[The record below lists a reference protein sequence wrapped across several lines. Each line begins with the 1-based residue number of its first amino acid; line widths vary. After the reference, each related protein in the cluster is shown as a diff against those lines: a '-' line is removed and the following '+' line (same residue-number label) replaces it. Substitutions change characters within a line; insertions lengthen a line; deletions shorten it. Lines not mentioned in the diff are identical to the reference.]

1 MMYLCI
7 HTENSPEGVMSKIL
21 KIRNVS
27 DYSSYLGQKDRHPLV
42 SVIDYAEVSPVR
54 HSLNNYGVYGIFFH
68 DEAEIDLAYG
78 CGKYDYRKGT
88 VICVAP
94 GQTGGKEDNGERV
107 MLTGWALLFHPD
119 LLYGTPL
126 EKTIK
131 DYSFFDYRVNEALHM
146 TDEEHGI
153 LTSLMRQIRDELQKR
168 HDELQDS
175 IIVGYIEL
183 ALNFCQRFYNRQF
196 ITRKLDNSDML
207 MKFNR
212 LLHDY
217 FDNSLQLTLGLPTVQ
232 YCAEKLCMSSNYFG
246 DMIKKTTGD
255 TAGNHI
261 RQYII
266 QRAMNELAAGES
278 IARTAYGLGFE
289 YPQHLSRM
297 FRKVTGMSPS
307 EYCSQLS
314 GKTVRQA

>member
-1 MMYLCI
+1 M
-7 HTENSPEGVMSKIL
+7 NKIL
-21 KIRNVS
+21 KVRNVG
-27 DYSSYLGQKDRHPLV
+27 DYSRWVGHTDRHPLV
-42 SVIDYAEVSPVR
+42 SVIDYAEVSPIR
-54 HSLNNYGVYGIFFH
+54 HSLNNYSIYGIFFH

-78 CGKYDYRKGT
+78 CGKYDYKKGT

-94 GQTGGKEDNGERV
+94 GQIGGKEDNGERV

-119 LLYGTPL
+119 LLHGAPL
-126 EKTIK
+126 EKAIK
-131 DYSFFDYRVNEALHM
+131 NYSFFDYRVNEALHM

-153 LTSLMRQIRDELQKR
+153 LTSLMRQIRDELRKR

-183 ALNFCQRFYNRQF
+183 VLNFCQRFYNRQF

-207 MKFNR
+207 MKFDR

-217 FDNSLQLTLGLPTVQ
+217 FDGNMQLTLGLPTVQ
-232 YCAEKLCMSSNYFG
+232 FCADKLCMSSNYFG

-255 TAGNHI
+255 TASNYI

-266 QRAMNELAAGES
+266 QRAKNELATGES
-278 IARTAYGLGFE
+278 IARVAYGLGFE

-297 FRKVTGMSPS
+297 FKKQTGMTPS
-307 EYCSQLS
+307 DYYESLR
-314 GKTVRQA
+314 KK

>member
-1 MMYLCI
+1 M
-7 HTENSPEGVMSKIL
+7 G
-21 KIRNVS
+21 
-27 DYSSYLGQKDRHPLV
+27 DYSRWIGHTDRHPLV
-42 SVIDYAEVSPVR
+42 SVIDYAEVSPIR
-54 HSLNNYGVYGIFFH
+54 HSMNNYSIYGIFFH

-78 CGKYDYRKGT
+78 CGKYDYKKGT

-94 GQTGGKEDNGERV
+94 GQIGGKEDNGERV

-119 LLYGTPL
+119 LLHGTPL
-126 EKTIK
+126 EKAIK
-131 DYSFFDYRVNEALHM
+131 NYSFFDYRVNEALHM

-183 ALNFCQRFYNRQF
+183 VLNFCQRFYNRQF

-207 MKFNR
+207 MKFDS

-217 FDNSLQLTLGLPTVQ
+217 FDGNMQLSHGLPTVQ

-255 TAGNHI
+255 TASNYI

-266 QRAMNELAAGES
+266 QRAKNELATGES
-278 IARTAYGLGFE
+278 IARVAYGLGFE

-297 FRKVTGMSPS
+297 FKKQTGMTPS
-307 EYCSQLS
+307 DYCENLH
-314 GKTVRQA
+314 KK

>member
-1 MMYLCI
+1 M
-7 HTENSPEGVMSKIL
+7 NKIL
-21 KIRNVS
+21 KVRDVG
-27 DYSSYLGQKDRHPLV
+27 DYSRWVGHTDRHPLV

-54 HSLNNYGVYGIFFH
+54 HSLNNYSIYGIFFH

-78 CGKYDYRKGT
+78 CGKYDYKKGT

-94 GQTGGKEDNGERV
+94 GQIGGKEDNGEQV

-119 LLYGTPL
+119 LLHGTPL
-126 EKTIK
+126 EKAIK
-131 DYSFFDYRVNEALHM
+131 NYSFFDYRVNEALHM

-153 LTSLMRQIRDELQKR
+153 LTALMRQIRDELQKR
-168 HDELQDS
+168 HDELQNS
-175 IIVGYIEL
+175 IIMGYIEL
-183 ALNFCQRFYNRQF
+183 VLNFCQRFYNRQF

-207 MKFNR
+207 MKFDR

-217 FDNSLQLTLGLPTVQ
+217 FDGNMQLTLGLPTVQ
-232 YCAEKLCMSSNYFG
+232 FCADKLCMSSNYFG

-255 TAGNHI
+255 TASNYI

-266 QRAMNELAAGES
+266 QRAKNELATGES
-278 IARTAYGLGFE
+278 IARVAYGLGFE

-297 FRKVTGMSPS
+297 FKKQTGMTPS
-307 EYCSQLS
+307 EYCASIQ
-314 GKTVRQA
+314 KK

>member
-1 MMYLCI
+1 
-7 HTENSPEGVMSKIL
+7 MSKIM
-21 KIRNVS
+21 KVRNVG
-27 DYSSYLGQKDRHPLV
+27 DYSRWVGHTDRHPLV

-78 CGKYDYRKGT
+78 CGKYDYKKGT

-94 GQTGGKEDNGERV
+94 GQIGGKEDNGERV

-119 LLYGTPL
+119 LLHGTPL
-126 EKTIK
+126 EKAIK
-131 DYSFFDYRVNEALHM
+131 NYSFFDYRVNEALHM

-153 LTSLMRQIRDELQKR
+153 LTSLMRQIRDELPKR
-168 HDELQDS
+168 HDELQDP

-183 ALNFCQRFYNRQF
+183 VLNFCQRFYNRQF

-207 MKFNR
+207 MKFDR

-217 FDNSLQLTLGLPTVQ
+217 FDGNLQLTLGLPTVQ
-232 YCAEKLCMSSNYFG
+232 YCADKLCMSSNYFG

-255 TAGNHI
+255 TASNYI

-266 QRAMNELAAGES
+266 QRARNELAAGEG
-278 IARTAYGLGFE
+278 IARVAYGLGFE

-297 FRKVTGMSPS
+297 FKSQTGMTPS
-307 EYCSQLS
+307 EYCDNIRR
-314 GKTVRQA
+314 K

>member
-1 MMYLCI
+1 M
-7 HTENSPEGVMSKIL
+7 NKIL
-21 KIRNVS
+21 KVRNVG
-27 DYSSYLGQKDRHPLV
+27 DYSRWVGHTDRHPLV

-54 HSLNNYGVYGIFFH
+54 HSLNNYSIYGIFFH

-78 CGKYDYRKGT
+78 CGKYDYKKGT

-94 GQTGGKEDNGERV
+94 GQIGGKEDNGERV

-119 LLYGTPL
+119 LLHGTPL

-131 DYSFFDYRVNEALHM
+131 NYSFFDYRVNEALHM

-183 ALNFCQRFYNRQF
+183 VLNFCQRFYNRQF

-207 MKFNR
+207 MKFDR

-217 FDNSLQLTLGLPTVQ
+217 FDGNMQQAHGLPTVQ
-232 YCAEKLCMSSNYFG
+232 Y
-246 DMIKKTTGD
+246 
-255 TAGNHI
+255 
-261 RQYII
+261 
-266 QRAMNELAAGES
+266 
-278 IARTAYGLGFE
+278 
-289 YPQHLSRM
+289 
-297 FRKVTGMSPS
+297 
-307 EYCSQLS
+307 
-314 GKTVRQA
+314 

>member
-1 MMYLCI
+1 M
-7 HTENSPEGVMSKIL
+7 NKIL
-21 KIRNVS
+21 KVRNVG
-27 DYSSYLGQKDRHPLV
+27 DYSRWVGHTDRHPLV

-54 HSLNNYGVYGIFFH
+54 HSLNNYSIYGIFFH

-78 CGKYDYRKGT
+78 CGKYDYKKGT

-94 GQTGGKEDNGERV
+94 RQIGGKEDNGERV

-119 LLYGTPL
+119 LLHGTPL

-131 DYSFFDYRVNEALHM
+131 NYSFFDYRVNEALHM

-153 LTSLMRQIRDELQKR
+153 LTSLMRQIRDELRKR
-168 HDELQDS
+168 YDELQDS

-183 ALNFCQRFYNRQF
+183 VLNFCQRFYNRQF

-207 MKFNR
+207 MKFDR

-217 FDNSLQLTLGLPTVQ
+217 FDGNMQLTLGLPTVQ
-232 YCAEKLCMSSNYFG
+232 YCADKLCMSSNYFG
-246 DMIKKTTGD
+246 DMVKRMTSD
-255 TAGNHI
+255 TASNYI

-266 QRAMNELAAGES
+266 QRAKNELATGES
-278 IARTAYGLGFE
+278 IARVAYGLGFE

-297 FRKVTGMSPS
+297 FKKLTGMTPS
-307 EYCSQLS
+307 EYCVSIQ
-314 GKTVRQA
+314 KRK

>member
-1 MMYLCI
+1 M
-7 HTENSPEGVMSKIL
+7 NKIL
-21 KIRNVS
+21 KVRNVG
-27 DYSSYLGQKDRHPLV
+27 DYSRWVGHTDRHPLV
-42 SVIDYAEVSPVR
+42 SVIDYAKVSPVR
-54 HSLNNYGVYGIFFH
+54 HSLNNYSIYGIFFH

-78 CGKYDYRKGT
+78 CGKYDYKKGT

-94 GQTGGKEDNGERV
+94 GQIGGKEDNGERV

-119 LLYGTPL
+119 LLHGTTL
-126 EKTIK
+126 EKAIK
-131 DYSFFDYRVNEALHM
+131 NYSFFDYRVNEALHM

-153 LTSLMRQIRDELQKR
+153 LTSLMRQIRDELRKR

-183 ALNFCQRFYNRQF
+183 VLNFCQRFYNRQF
-196 ITRKLDNSDML
+196 ITRKFDNSDML
-207 MKFNR
+207 MKFDR

-217 FDNSLQLTLGLPTVQ
+217 FDGNMQLTLGLPTVQ
-232 YCAEKLCMSSNYFG
+232 FCADKLCMSSNYFG

-255 TAGNHI
+255 TASNYI

-266 QRAMNELAAGES
+266 QRAKNELATGES
-278 IARTAYGLGFE
+278 IARVAYGLGFE

-297 FRKVTGMSPS
+297 FKKLTGMTPS
-307 EYCSQLS
+307 DYCENLHE
-314 GKTVRQA
+314 R